1 MAFKE
6 VRDAIKTL
14 LESVDKIG
22 EVHDYVRHT
31 VFWDEYIRDH
41 VKAGELNTWEI
52 TRRAAAQEI
61 TNVQGATATEP
72 YFDDTHSVVIIGRMS
87 LTDDEKSEQEFQAL
101 IDKIVAKVRLDTLLG
116 GAVLKPKSA
125 QVPVIEHRTFG
136 GALVHYVEITFEA
149 IERIGG

>member
-14 LESVDKIG
+14 LEPIDGVG

-31 VFWDEYIRDH
+31 VFWDEYFRDH
-41 VKAGELNTWEI
+41 INAGKLNTWEI

-72 YFDDTHSVVIIGRMS
+72 CFDDTHSVVIIGRVV
-87 LTDDEKSEQEFQAL
+87 LNDNEKSEQEFQAV
-101 IDKIVAKVRLDTLLG
+101 IDRIVAAVRLDTLLG
-116 GAVLKPKSA
+116 GVVLKPKSA
-125 QVPVIEHRTFG
+125 QVPLIEHRMFG
-136 GALVHYVEITFEA
+136 GVLTHYVEITFEA
-149 IERIGG
+149 IERVGG